1 MDDDDEIVTVRPLP
15 GQDVTEIRISCPDA
29 TGLGCDIARVL
40 LDFGLKELQ
49 GDIST
54 DGKWCFF
61 IIQVSCCGSWSCCT
75 SLTSLQL

>member
-15 GQDVTEIRISCPDA
+15 GQDMTEIRISCPDA

-61 IIQVSCCGSWSCCT
+61 IIQVSCCGFGGQACC
-75 SLTSLQL
+75 SPFSP